1 MPTARALAFEAEQF
15 RRIAFQQNSRRY
27 IVQSYRRHFTLFT
40 TLLFALCTFLI
51 VVAQANA
58 AAATYRWDT
67 TNVLPVNGVPTI
79 SAGGS
84 DYALAADLTSIQ
96 IQGHGTFGGGA
107 APTGGGFWTI
117 TNAAGTSTTKG
128 TFTVTGLVQFV
139 PANGSEPP
147 TFADTIGN
155 KADARSGLAVLRIS
169 YSDGSSG
176 TLTVSCHLPVK
187 SSGLIFEGITAT
199 KSFVDFHQRVPPV
212 PGVNANR
219 NIFHVL
225 P

>member
-1 MPTARALAFEAEQF
+1 
-15 RRIAFQQNSRRY
+15 
-27 IVQSYRRHFTLFT
+27 VQSNRKHFTRLS
-40 TLLFALCTFLI
+40 TLLFALSVPLI
-51 VVAQANA
+51 LVAQATA
-58 AAATYRWDT
+58 AATTYRWDI
-67 TNVLPVNGVPTI
+67 TNVLPQNGVPTI
-79 SAGGS
+79 SAGGV

-96 IQGHGTFGGGA
+96 IRGHGTFGGGA
-107 APTGGGFWTI
+107 APTGGGTWKIANPAGTI
-117 TNAAGTSTTKG
+117 TASG
-128 TFTVTGLVQFV
+128 TFTVTALVQFV

-169 YSDGSSG
+169 FSDGSTG

-187 SSGLIFEGITAT
+187 SSGLIFEGVTVT
-199 KSFVDFHQRVPPV
+199 KSFAGFYNRVPPV

-219 NIFHVL
+219 TIFHVL

>member
-1 MPTARALAFEAEQF
+1 MH
-15 RRIAFQQNSRRY
+15 
-27 IVQSYRRHFTLFT
+27 SYGKHFTLLT
-40 TLLFALCTFLI
+40 TLLFTLSTPLI
-51 VVAQANA
+51 LAAQETA
-58 AAATYRWDT
+58 APTAYRWDI

-84 DYALAADLTSIQ
+84 AYALAADLTSIQ
-96 IQGHGTFGGGA
+96 IKGQGTFGGGA
-107 APTGGGFWTI
+107 APTGGGSWTI
-117 TNAAGTSTTKG
+117 TSVTGTPIAKG

-147 TFADTIGN
+147 AFVDTIGN
-155 KADARSGLAVLRIS
+155 KADARSGLAVLRIK

-176 TLTVSCHLPVK
+176 TLTISCRLPVK

-199 KSFVDFHQRVPPV
+199 KSFVDFYNRVPPV

-219 NIFHVL
+219 TIFHVL